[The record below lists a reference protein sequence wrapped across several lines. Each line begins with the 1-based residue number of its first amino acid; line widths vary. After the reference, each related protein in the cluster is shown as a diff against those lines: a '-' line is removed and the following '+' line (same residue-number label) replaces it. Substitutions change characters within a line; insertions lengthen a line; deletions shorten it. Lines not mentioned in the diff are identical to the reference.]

1 MGEHDFQ
8 TELLGRL
15 SSMES
20 KIDIMYEELR
30 SLQADAKKSSVDT
43 TDALTSAKS
52 AHKRIDGIKTDAM
65 LLGAV
70 ISFFVT
76 LIFRLLGK

>member
-30 SLQADAKKSSVDT
+30 SLQADAKKSSVDA

-76 LIFRLLGK
+76 LIFKLLGK

>member
-30 SLQADAKKSSVDT
+30 SLQADARKSSVDT
-43 TDALTSAKS
+43 ADALTSAKS
-52 AHKRIDGIKTDAM
+52 AHKRIDGIKTDAI

-76 LIFRLLGK
+76 LIFKLLGK

>member
-43 TDALTSAKS
+43 TDALTSSKS

-76 LIFRLLGK
+76 LIFKLLGK